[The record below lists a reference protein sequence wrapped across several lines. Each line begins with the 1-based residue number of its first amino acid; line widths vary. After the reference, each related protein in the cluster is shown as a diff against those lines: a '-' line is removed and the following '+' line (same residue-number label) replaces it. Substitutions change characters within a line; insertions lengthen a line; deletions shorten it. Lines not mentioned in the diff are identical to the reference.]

1 MCFHYKYF
9 LSIRNENK
17 EEIDYKYIG
26 MLEYNNKFSMKKFS
40 YSKKLY
46 ELYDYEKD
54 EEKSNGKKRYK
65 VLDTQTFSE
74 MTFILLEKPITT
86 LEEEAYYDTYYTLQW
101 ANEIIYEKR
110 YSNIH
115 FVFVE
120 ELLGWSDELESN

>member
-1 MCFHYKYF
+1 
-9 LSIRNENK
+9 
-17 EEIDYKYIG
+17 
-26 MLEYNNKFSMKKFS
+26 
-40 YSKKLY
+40 
-46 ELYDYEKD
+46 
-54 EEKSNGKKRYK
+54 
-65 VLDTQTFSE
+65 